1 MEEAICYSMGF
12 GIERDYA
19 RYLSVLQQCCEMG
32 YKPAQQSS
40 SQIHPALSVPLTETI
55 QGSSWEE
62 ALEPTGDTL
71 DTMDMGQ
78 SQVNQ
83 PDGDGELPLIR
94 ACRGQGILSVLET

>member
-1 MEEAICYSMGF
+1 MPFPLQAQLFADISSRARRLIKAEEKGEAVMEEAICYSMGF

-62 ALEPTGDTL
+62 LE
-71 DTMDMGQ
+71 
-78 SQVNQ
+78 
-83 PDGDGELPLIR
+83 I
-94 ACRGQGILSVLET
+94 